1 MLETVIDNPQILRNM
16 RKRAGV
22 SQEAIAK
29 CAGVAKQSV
38 QNFEQ
43 ARPKRRYTSPKR
55 AQIVDAYNHLDE
67 LRPYTEVDLLNGR
80 WLARQVDV
88 FLRES
93 AFTCW
98 GVPEGMVL
106 LSVDALNDF
115 GRRVIT
121 TTRNLAKTSL

>member
-1 MLETVIDNPQILRNM
+1 M
-16 RKRAGV
+16 KRERAHV
-22 SQEAIAK
+22 SQAAIAK
-29 CAGVAKQSV
+29 LAGVTKQSV
-38 QNFEQ
+38 QAFEAS
-43 ARPKRRYTSPKR
+43 ARRRKYKSAKR
-55 AQIVDAYNHLDE
+55 DAIIGAYAHLDE
-67 LRPYTEVDLLNGR
+67 LRPYTDADLLNGR

-106 LSVDALNDF
+106 LSVDALHDL
-115 GRRVIT
+115 GRRIIT